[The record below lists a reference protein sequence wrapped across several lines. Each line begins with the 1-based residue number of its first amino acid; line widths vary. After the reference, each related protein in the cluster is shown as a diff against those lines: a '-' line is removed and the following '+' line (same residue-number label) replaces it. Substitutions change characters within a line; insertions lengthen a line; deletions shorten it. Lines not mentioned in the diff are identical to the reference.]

1 MPNYLLLATK
11 NPLFNAHFA
20 LLSPVVD
27 GSRGLYLYNCGG
39 ISILF
44 VSHLAAFYPAFCT
57 KTHCVLHQN
66 ALRLAPKRTAFSTKT
81 QCI

>member
-44 VSHLAAFYPAFCT
+44 VSHLAAFYPAFST
-57 KTHCVLHQN
+57 KTH
-66 ALRLAPKRTAFSTKT
+66 R
-81 QCI
+81 I

>member
-11 NPLFNAHFA
+11 NTLFNAHFA
-20 LLSPVVD
+20 LLNPVVD
-27 GSRGLYLYNCGG
+27 GTRGLYLYNCGG

-57 KTHCVLHQN
+57 KMPCV
-66 ALRLAPKRTAFSTKT
+66 
-81 QCI
+81 